1 MDRLPTPPS
10 EVPSNSSENLPPN
23 PPPKNPFT
31 TFQSRYWVLGAFLVV
46 SVAVGALYSL
56 LELFSLLPSRQ
67 EDAIATPIMTIA
79 VWTLLATAIGW
90 EGTKQGL
97 RAQPLFG
104 KFWRFWRLGKVKQSK
119 EPLLGHSNGRNQ
131 PQSRLSLLYAGLL
144 VMSLLIFSLGSFSII
159 FYGLSLFFPDYA
171 AQVLDSNLMPGSGG
185 SRYPELYDALMI
197 FLLIVYAPLVEELV
211 FRGILLQRWSVKWGL
226 PWGIAASSALFG
238 LLHFNNPLGLMLFG
252 LVMGLLYVR
261 TQSLWVSII
270 CHGLNNLGAVG
281 IDQLSKAT
289 GGSQS
294 YTLADVQ
301 ASWWQGLVLIAVSMP
316 LLARFVWK
324 SWPRSGYQI
333 PYLLNSRLI
342 DGELAGELAS
352 GDPVDLSDSSD
363 RVN

>member
-1 MDRLPTPPS
+1 MDRLPPS
-10 EVPSNSSENLPPN
+10 PSNSPESSPANPLPN
-23 PPPKNPFT
+23 PPLKNPFT
-31 TFQSRYWVLGAFLVV
+31 TLQSRYWVLGAFLGV
-46 SVAVGALYSL
+46 SGAVGALYRL
-56 LELFSLLPSRQ
+56 LELFSLLPNRQ

-79 VWTLLATAIGW
+79 VWTLLAGVIGW
-90 EGTKQGL
+90 EGTRQGL
-97 RAQPLFG
+97 RVQPLFG
-104 KFWRFWRLGKVKQSK
+104 KFWRFWRLSQIKQPK
-119 EPLLGHSNGRNQ
+119 PPLPSPLKGQHPSQ
-131 PQSRLSLLYAGLL
+131 IRLSLLHAGLL

-171 AQVLDSNLMPGSGG
+171 AQVLDSDLMPGSEE
-185 SRYPELYDALMI
+185 SRFPALYDALVI

-211 FRGILLQRWSVKWGL
+211 FRGILLQRWSMKWGL

-261 TQSLWVSII
+261 TQSLWVPII

-281 IDQLSKAT
+281 IDQLAKAT
-289 GGSQS
+289 GGSQI

-324 SWPRSGYQI
+324 SWPQPGDKI
-333 PYLLNSRLI
+333 PYLLNSGGSIGL
-342 DGELAGELAS
+342 S
-352 GDPVDLSDSSD
+352 GRS
-363 RVN
+363 

>member
-1 MDRLPTPPS
+1 MS
-10 EVPSNSSENLPPN
+10 
-23 PPPKNPFT
+23 
-31 TFQSRYWVLGAFLVV
+31 G
-46 SVAVGALYSL
+46 AVGALYRL
-56 LELFSLLPSRQ
+56 LELFSLLPNRQ

-79 VWTLLATAIGW
+79 VWTLLAGVIGW
-90 EGTKQGL
+90 EGTRQGL
-97 RAQPLFG
+97 RVQPLFG
-104 KFWRFWRLGKVKQSK
+104 KFWRFWRLSQIKQPK
-119 EPLLGHSNGRNQ
+119 PPLPSPLKGQHPSQ
-131 PQSRLSLLYAGLL
+131 IRLSLLHAGLL

-171 AQVLDSNLMPGSGG
+171 AQVLDSDLMPGSEE
-185 SRYPELYDALMI
+185 SRFPALYDALVI

-211 FRGILLQRWSVKWGL
+211 FRGILLQRWSMKWGL

-261 TQSLWVSII
+261 TQSLWVPII

-281 IDQLSKAT
+281 IDQLAKAT
-289 GGSQS
+289 GGSQI

-324 SWPRSGYQI
+324 SWPQPGDKI
-333 PYLLNSRLI
+333 PYLLNSGGSIGL
-342 DGELAGELAS
+342 S
-352 GDPVDLSDSSD
+352 GRS
-363 RVN
+363 

>member
-1 MDRLPTPPS
+1 M
-10 EVPSNSSENLPPN
+10 
-23 PPPKNPFT
+23 
-31 TFQSRYWVLGAFLVV
+31 V
-46 SVAVGALYSL
+46 SVAVSALYSL
-56 LELFSLLPSRQ
+56 LELFSLLPNRQ

-79 VWTLLATAIGW
+79 VWTLLTGVIGW
-90 EGTKQGL
+90 EGVQQGL
-97 RAQPLFG
+97 RVQPLFG
-104 KFWRFWRLGKVKQSK
+104 NFWRFGQGNHLKDRSKGQLKKQSK
-119 EPLLGHSNGRNQ
+119 GQRQ
-131 PQSRLSLLYAGLL
+131 PQTRLSLLYAGLL

-159 FYGLSLFFPDYA
+159 FYGLSLVFPSYA
-171 AQVLDSNLMPGSGG
+171 AQVLDSNLMPGSGD

-211 FRGILLQRWSVKWGL
+211 FRGILLQRWSIKWGL

-261 TQSLWVSII
+261 TQSLWVPII

-289 GGSQS
+289 GGAQS

-324 SWPRSGYQI
+324 SWPQSGDKI
-333 PYLLNSRLI
+333 PYLLNLLDS
-342 DGELAGELAS
+342 GLANDALAS
-352 GDPVDLSDSSD
+352 ESPMANSVDLSKSSD
-363 RVN
+363 KVN